1 MKNNKQKNNETDF
14 VVMWVDG
21 NDPEWQKEK
30 AKYDVNANADGSLY
44 RYRDW
49 DLLQYWFRGI
59 EKFAPWVRKIHFVTW
74 GHIPKW
80 LNTEN
85 SKLNIVKHSD
95 FIPEKYLPTFSAN
108 SIENNLHRIKGLAD
122 NFVFFNDDFY
132 LIKKV
137 KETDFFKDNVP
148 LDTAVL
154 NVHCPKKSLVSQ
166 YFCINDTSI
175 INEHFNYKESLKQ
188 NFSKW
193 FSLKNGLLLFRTLAL
208 LPSPRFPGFWQSHIA
223 SSYNKSTFEKIWE
236 LEEEILDSTCSHK
249 FRETTDVNQWVF
261 KEWQIASGNFVA
273 RKANFGK
280 SFYIDRDGIEKLKG
294 KIIKCIKKQKVNII
308 AINDGPM
315 SDKEYSDLI
324 KDLKDAFEKILPER
338 SSFEKEEEK

>member
-1 MKNNKQKNNETDF
+1 MEENNKIDF

-30 AKYDVNANADGSLY
+30 SKYSVKGNADGTIY

-49 DLLQYWFRGI
+49 DLLQYWFRGV

-80 LNTEN
+80 LNTDN
-85 SKLNIVKHSD
+85 PKLNIVKHED
-95 FIPEKYLPTFSAN
+95 FIPKKYLPTFSAN
-108 SIENNLHRIKGLAD
+108 SIENNLHRIKGLSD

-132 LIKKV
+132 LIKDV
-137 KETDFFKDNVP
+137 KESDFFKNNVP
-148 LDTAVL
+148 LDTVAL

-175 INEHFNYKESLKQ
+175 INEHFDFHSSIKA
-188 NFSKW
+188 NFWKW
-193 FSLKNGLLLFRTLAL
+193 FNLKNGAVMLRTLTL

-223 SSYNKSTFEKIWE
+223 SSYNKSTFEKVWE
-236 LEEEILDSTCSHK
+236 LEEEILDSTCMHK

-261 KEWQIASGNFVA
+261 KEWQIASGNFIP
-273 RKANFGK
+273 RKVNFGK
-280 SFYIDRDGIEKLKG
+280 SFYIDRDGINRLKS
-294 KIIKCIKKQKVNII
+294 KILSCIEKQKVNII

-315 SDKEYSDLI
+315 SDEEYNLLI
-324 KDLKDAFEKILPER
+324 KDLKKSFESILGKK
-338 SSFEKEEEK
+338 SSFEI